1 MKSFYR
7 QEWWQV
13 TPVERSE
20 QVDTFRYV
28 FVGQLSRLSN
38 VGGERGSDEEAWER
52 GATNLGL
59 GCSTCYLLESSRESL
74 LEADTGQSWSHGKKD
89 DVCIDQSI
97 AESTY
102 SGKKEAVDR

>member
-74 LEADTGQSWSHGKKD
+74 LEADTGQSWMMCAS
-89 DVCIDQSI
+89 INQSPNLPT
-97 AESTY
+97 AE
-102 SGKKEAVDR
+102 GKKEAVDR